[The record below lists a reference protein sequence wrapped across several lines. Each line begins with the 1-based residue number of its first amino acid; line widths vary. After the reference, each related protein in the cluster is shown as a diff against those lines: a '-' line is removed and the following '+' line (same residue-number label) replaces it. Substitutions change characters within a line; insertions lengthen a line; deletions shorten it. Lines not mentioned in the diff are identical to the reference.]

1 MNQEGVSGFE
11 DQDCKTTAEFI
22 QLHNDLLDV
31 LNSKKL
37 NDPGYKQARMEKNAL
52 QTGQLFNKVRSM
64 YDSLEAKVPAGDKT
78 TKLVQKRILQTKRFT
93 GFLGILTA
101 MDGVER
107 MIGYMSTNKLKL
119 SFLCCYKLVQDHLEI
134 FFNAVR

>member
-37 NDPGYKQARMEKNAL
+37 NDPGYKQARTEKNAL
-52 QTGQLFNKVRSM
+52 ETTQLFEKIRSM
-64 YDSLEAKVPAGDKT
+64 YDSLEAKVPHDKT
-78 TKLVQKRILQTKRFT
+78 KELVQKKILRTKRFT

-101 MDGVER
+101 MAGVER
-107 MIGYMSTNKLKL
+107 MIGYMSTKKLKL

>member
-64 YDSLEAKVPAGDKT
+64 
-78 TKLVQKRILQTKRFT
+78 
-93 GFLGILTA
+93 
-101 MDGVER
+101 
-107 MIGYMSTNKLKL
+107 
-119 SFLCCYKLVQDHLEI
+119 
-134 FFNAVR
+134 